1 MPPRMFS
8 RTIGRLFDRTSPS
21 DWVILAL
28 LFTIAA
34 TFTSR
39 LLTVPQA
46 RGPWM
51 VQLGLLLAFSF
62 VIGLMALQPAAR
74 WVAWCRAIVTVGVLL
89 FLYSSLAAP
98 VFAIIPWRADAS
110 LEAIDRALFAGRS
123 PALWAASHIG
133 QSGLEFWSLI
143 YGFFIPFLYIS
154 IFLGCVGRPAAER
167 EEFLT
172 GFSITYSIAYL
183 GYLFLPSTGPVE
195 FLPSAA
201 PPPGGPLHRMI
212 LSSVAATGGNH
223 GAFPSLHVG
232 ASAYLSLFD
241 WRYSLLR
248 GMTYAPIVVLIGLS
262 TLFLQYHYVVDL
274 VAGLAIA
281 VAAVL
286 LAAAF
291 RRRRDRTLAA

>member
-62 VIGLMALQPAAR
+62 VVGLMALQPAAR

-110 LEAIDRALFAGRS
+110 LEAVDRALFAGHS
-123 PALWAASHIG
+123 PALWAAGHVG
-133 QSGLEFWSLI
+133 VAGLEFWSLI

-154 IFLGCVGRPAAER
+154 IFLGCVGRP
-167 EEFLT
+167 
-172 GFSITYSIAYL
+172 
-183 GYLFLPSTGPVE
+183 P
-195 FLPSAA
+195 
-201 PPPGGPLHRMI
+201 
-212 LSSVAATGGNH
+212 AATQVPLTR
-223 GAFPSLHVG
+223 ASTTPSLT
-232 ASAYLSLFD
+232 YL
-241 WRYSLLR
+241 R
-248 GMTYAPIVVLIGLS
+248 S
-262 TLFLQYHYVVDL
+262 T
-274 VAGLAIA
+274 
-281 VAAVL
+281 
-286 LAAAF
+286 
-291 RRRRDRTLAA
+291 